1 MQWQESQRR
10 FLFFVFSGVVRN
22 RVDVHVKGLCRNL
35 CGGSY
40 LCPAR
45 IHNRHSMREVDVF
58 HDTFFMSLL
67 HYSMHISIWKKTPRR
82 FRSIYCP
89 TRTAPKGVSRDAF
102 WNSRDTKGKGRS
114 ASISP
119 LGTPLLKVRLN
130 QRGTDDGKNFKHHA
144 HSLRI
149 TR

>member
-1 MQWQESQRR
+1 MCRGGCDILRWSRCVGMREEPLRR
-10 FLFFVFSGVVRN
+10 FRYYIAL
-22 RVDVHVKGLCRNL
+22 L
-35 CGGSY
+35 
-40 LCPAR
+40 AR
-45 IHNRHSMREVDVF
+45 MHNRHSLREVDVSR
-58 HDTFFMSLL
+58 DTFFTLPI

-89 TRTAPKGVSRDAF
+89 PRTAPKGVSRDAF